1 MPGALLHHG
10 HDDIEVRKAARR
22 FILIFAGLLFAVGT
36 FGSNIGPAWVDE
48 RPAVVVAL
56 SARNRN
62 LFGSVPYFDGNWV
75 LYSVLGFGRLLTAGV
90 TLFFL
95 GRWYGRRA
103 IEWAEGQVGEMPAI
117 YGWFQRAVDRAG
129 WLMVIVFPAS
139 NLVCLM
145 AGHRRMAPGRFLV
158 FISVGIALKLV
169 VLWQGGRIFEDQIRS
184 FLDAIEQYQWWIVGG
199 LFALTFLQSAKRVK
213 RDIPEVIEEIEHPH
227 LDESPAD

>member
-1 MPGALLHHG
+1 MSGTSLHHA
-10 HDDIEVRKAARR
+10 HDIEVRKAARR
-22 FILIFAGLLFAVGT
+22 FVLVLAGVLFAVGT

-62 LFGSVPYFDGNWV
+62 LFASVPYFDGNWV
-75 LYSVLGFGRLLTAGV
+75 LYSVLGFGRLLLAGV

-103 IEWAEGQVGEMPAI
+103 IEWTEGQIGELPAI

-129 WLMVIVFPAS
+129 WLMVILMPAS

-145 AGHRRMAPGRFLV
+145 AGHRRMAPRRFIV
-158 FISVGIALKLV
+158 FICVGIALKLA

-199 LFALTFLQSAKRVK
+199 LFALTFLQSGKRV
-213 RDIPEVIEEIEHPH
+213 RRGIPEVIEEIEHPH